1 MLGDQCG
8 ALVFG
13 VLFATACAAGSET
26 TGSTSTGGPG
36 GAGGASSSSTTSS
49 TGEGGL
55 DPVGSGGSA
64 PGCARGAELLY
75 IVGFGANGS
84 MLYTFDPPTLTFA
97 PVGPL
102 AGCPPG
108 IFSQGGPYPVAM
120 ALDRNA
126 IASVLYYDGGQQIV
140 TDRLWRVDATT
151 VTCTDTGQD
160 MTHPAGPFTG
170 AGLAYLPDPNDP
182 MKDVLYASV
191 QHGMGLQTVSEIGLV
206 DPATLAVAPLG
217 PTEATVKITGTGD
230 GHLYGFGALA
240 LYEYDP
246 ATIAELSKKNVSVPV
261 QSFPGNAFAFWGGQL
276 WVFEAT
282 SSDPDTASTTAYLI
296 DPVTGMASAEATV
309 ELYVTGAGVS
319 TCAPI
324 EPPL

>member
-1 MLGDQCG
+1 MSPRVL
-8 ALVFG
+8 
-13 VLFATACAAGSET
+13 LFASLLSAACAAGSET
-26 TGSTSTGGPG
+26 GTAAGPAGSG
-36 GAGGASSSSTTSS
+36 GATASSTTTTSS
-49 TGEGGL
+49 SGEGGL
-55 DPVGSGGSA
+55 DPVGSGGST
-64 PGCARGAELLY
+64 PGCAPGAELLY
-75 IVGFGANGS
+75 IVGFGASGS
-84 MLYTFDPPTLTFA
+84 MLYTFDPPSLTFTE
-97 PVGPL
+97 VGPL

-140 TDRLWRVDATT
+140 TDRLWRVDTAT
-151 VTCTDTGQD
+151 VTCTDSGQD

-170 AGLAYLPDPNDP
+170 AGLAYLPDPADP
-182 MKDVLYASV
+182 GVDVLYASV
-191 QHGMGLQTVSEIGLV
+191 QHGMGLETVSEIGTV
-206 DPATLAVAPLG
+206 DPSTQAVTPLG

-240 LYEYDP
+240 LYEYAP
-246 ATIAELSKKNVSVPV
+246 ATIAQLSKKNVSVPV

-296 DPVTGMASAEATV
+296 DPMTGMASAEATV
-309 ELYVTGAGVS
+309 GLYVDRKSVV
-319 TCAPI
+319 
-324 EPPL
+324 